1 MIEVD
6 GDAYDEDDGDNDSD
20 GDGVRE
26 GDGGSEDSG
35 VVVLVIDD
43 ADDWGRWGG
52 WRWQWWWQCWWRR
65 IETEEM
71 ETVKTVVVVDIEA
84 VMEAIIKI

>member
-1 MIEVD
+1 MTMIEVD
-6 GDAYDEDDGDNDSD
+6 GDAYNEDDGDNDSG

-43 ADDWGRWGG
+43 ADD
-52 WRWQWWWQCWWRR
+52 
-65 IETEEM
+65 
-71 ETVKTVVVVDIEA
+71 
-84 VMEAIIKI
+84 